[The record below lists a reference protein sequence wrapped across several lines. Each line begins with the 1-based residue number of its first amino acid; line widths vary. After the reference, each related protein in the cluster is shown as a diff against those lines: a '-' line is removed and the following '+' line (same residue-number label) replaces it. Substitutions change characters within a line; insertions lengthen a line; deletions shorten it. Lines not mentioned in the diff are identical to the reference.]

1 MRWLRMATMIAA
13 SSCLMLP
20 ACKPGSEDDAAEG
33 DATGETGGTGD
44 GDGDGECLAA
54 AHDPGPAPLRRLTAR
69 QYANT
74 VRDLFPGVDLPE
86 PTILLDPL
94 VAGFENNAA
103 AQTPSAL
110 LIEQYQRA
118 AVEITE
124 AAIDQAELW
133 LPCASDGGADPS
145 ACGQALIA
153 ELGPRMFRR
162 PLSAETAQIYAHF
175 FETQRGE
182 HGFSIALQLTLQ
194 AMLQAPEFIYFVE
207 QGEGEVNPDGAQPL
221 DGYTLAT
228 RLSYFIWDTM
238 PDEELFAAAAANEL
252 GSEAALVAQ
261 VERMLA
267 DPRAREST
275 VNFYRQWFDFDS
287 IDEIVPDLA
296 TYPDYT
302 PTLRDSMKQ
311 ELERLAEWTVFDLD
325 GNFSDLMLA
334 NSSFVDAE
342 LAGIYG
348 VPAPGEWALT
358 ELDPTQRAGM
368 LTSAGFLA
376 SRAHAVNPSPVKRG
390 VFVLEHLL
398 CQPPPP
404 PPPDVSTEVPEDT
417 PADPKT
423 NRERY
428 QAHTVDPLCQG
439 CHVNIDGIGFG
450 FEHYDSLGRWRDTDN
465 GFPVD
470 ATGTLIGSGE
480 SDGEFDG
487 AIELAAKLA
496 SSEVAHDCAV
506 TNYLRWALARSPVI
520 DDRCFRDELEQA
532 FLASE
537 GNLRALVTEIILSDA
552 FRLRRTEP

>member
-1 MRWLRMATMIAA
+1 
-13 SSCLMLP
+13 MLP
-20 ACKPGSEDDAAEG
+20 ACKSAGDDAA
-33 DATGETGGTGD
+33 DDGGTGDTGDTGGD
-44 GDGDGECLAA
+44 GDGDGQCLA
-54 AHDPGPAPLRRLTAR
+54 DTDNPGPAPLRRLTAR

-74 VRDLFPGVDLPE
+74 TRDLFPGVDLPA

-118 AVEITE
+118 AVEIT
-124 AAIDQAELW
+124 AAAMDQAPLW
-133 LPCASDGGADPS
+133 LPCSSDGGADPS
-145 ACGQALIA
+145 VCGQTLIA

-162 PLSAETAQIYAHF
+162 PLDPGTTQIYTDF
-175 FETQRGE
+175 FEAKQAE
-182 HGFSIALQLTLQ
+182 HGFSIGLQLTLQ
-194 AMLQAPEFIYFVE
+194 AMLQAPQFIYFLE
-207 QGEGEVNPDGAQPL
+207 EGDGEISPDGAQAL
-221 DGYTLAT
+221 DGYALAT

-238 PDEELFAAAAANEL
+238 PDAELFAAAEAGEL
-252 GSEAALVAQ
+252 TSEDTLVAQ

-267 DPRAREST
+267 DPRARLST
-275 VNFYRQWFDFDS
+275 VNFFRQWFDFDS

-302 PTLRDSMKQ
+302 PALRDSMKG

-325 GNFSDLMLA
+325 GNFSDLLM
-334 NSSFVDAE
+334 SDQSFVDAE
-342 LAGIYG
+342 LAAVYG
-348 VPAPGEWALT
+348 VAAPGDWALVD
-358 ELDPTQRAGM
+358 LDPNQRAGM

-404 PPPDVSTEVPEDT
+404 PPPDVSTEVPEDQ
-417 PADPKT
+417 PSDPKT

-428 QAHTVDPLCQG
+428 QAHTVDALCQG

-450 FEHYDSLGRWRDTDN
+450 YEHYDSLGRWRATDN

-480 SDGEFDG
+480 QDGEFDG

-520 DDRCFRDELEQA
+520 DDRCFRDDLEQA

-537 GNLRALVTEIILSDA
+537 GNLRALITEIILSDA